1 MQLHALKL
9 KKNKTKQNSL
19 HFKDAIIEI
28 ACLIYKLTMTEQWA
42 DGVCDRFKFS
52 ARTPWQG
59 ALNEMESNQFQNSL
73 DSNWVPEDTPFYM
86 VHLVMLK

>member
-1 MQLHALKL
+1 MEKRSMQLHALKL
-9 KKNKTKQNSL
+9 KKNKT
-19 HFKDAIIEI
+19 I

-59 ALNEMESNQFQNSL
+59 ALNEMESNQFQNI
-73 DSNWVPEDTPFYM
+73 FC
-86 VHLVMLK
+86 